1 MCQQTWEITGS
12 HIVSPQNVRYLWS
25 CCFQDWRCFN
35 FQQFCS
41 YAWIC
46 FSLYLSILEI
56 VVFPEYFFIF
66 SALSLGLYLPLC
78 HIPYLVCVMY
88 FLVFFEFFFSVWS
101 FILLILFNVLLGPF
115 IAFVVWL
122 SLFNYRIAIVSLSG
136 ILVPSWLDVVSL
148 MFVSN
153 NFINVNLFLFPVVSG
168 VRITSFFLCTWVCFC
183 FEWQMS
189 VYEKLLVMFSS
200 LPQMIFSWLLASRR
214 NQQSWMALIWW
225 EVEMKLA
232 ICGLFNVRGRA

>member
-101 FILLILFNVLLGPF
+101 FISLILFNVLLGPF

-168 VRITSFFLCTWVCFC
+168 VRITSFFIVYLGLFLFWMADVCIWEIIGDVF
-183 FEWQMS
+183 
-189 VYEKLLVMFSS
+189 LSS
-200 LPQMIFSWLLASRR
+200 TNDILLASSKPQKPAILNGFNLMR
-214 NQQSWMALIWW
+214 SWDEISYMWA
-225 EVEMKLA
+225 
-232 ICGLFNVRGRA
+232 F